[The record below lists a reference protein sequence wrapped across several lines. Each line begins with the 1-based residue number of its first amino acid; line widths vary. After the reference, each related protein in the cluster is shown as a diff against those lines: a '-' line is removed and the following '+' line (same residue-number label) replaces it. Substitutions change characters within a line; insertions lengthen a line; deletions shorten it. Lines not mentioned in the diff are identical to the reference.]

1 MKPRNNKTLS
11 NINIMMIQSY
21 TSHLLHELINTTDT
35 PKLCDLSPEE
45 IHPLLYA
52 DRRIKTGWSM
62 GSAQACGKCFSW
74 HSIDPLIPSEHH
86 LNTVSDCVQ
95 PFMARVCLLSD
106 AHIQQIH
113 KQTSSD
119 IHSSAQC
126 LQILI

>member
-1 MKPRNNKTLS
+1 MKPRNNKTIS

-35 PKLCDLSPEE
+35 PKLCDLSQKKY
-45 IHPLLYA
+45 IRCYMQIGGSKQADQWVQLRLVVNVFLALNRPLN
-52 DRRIKTGWSM
+52 T
-62 GSAQACGKCFSW
+62 
-74 HSIDPLIPSEHH
+74 SEHH